1 MWNDPIQPCTDHLI
15 SMSSYNC
22 FRDSCSQ
29 KFGSQCAWTQHVCRM
44 HTDDP
49 GTALLTQLV
58 SSCQERKRKQAEEEV
73 EEEWAAKRRELEVPQ
88 EEPVP
93 SEPTVCLP
101 SHMTDMSTEQMI
113 D

>member
-1 MWNDPIQPCTDHLI
+1 MRNNPIQPCTDHLI

-22 FRDSCSQ
+22 FRDGCSQ
-29 KFGSQCAWTQHVCRM
+29 KFGSQRAWTQHVRRT

-58 SSCQERKRKQAEEEV
+58 SSCQERKRKQAEEE
-73 EEEWAAKRRELEVPQ
+73 EEERAAKWQELEVPQ
-88 EEPVP
+88 EELVL

-101 SHMTDMSTEQMI
+101 SHMTGVSTEQTI